1 VQING
6 SSKLNKLSPRIVF
19 LFIAISCAGLMG
31 YALYSQYVG
40 YLDPCPLCVFQ
51 RVAFIWMGVF
61 ALLAVLHNPAG
72 WGRKLYALLVTLGGV
87 FGAAVAGRHIWL
99 QSLPPGDVPECGPG
113 LNYMLDNFPLSE
125 VLSTVLNGSGSCAE
139 VSWTFM
145 GLSMPMWTLVWYIGL
160 MVLALWAGYKA
171 IKH

>member
-1 VQING
+1 M
-6 SSKLNKLSPRIVF
+6 
-19 LFIAISCAGLMG
+19 A
-31 YALYSQYVG
+31 YALYNQYVEF
-40 YLDPCPLCVFQ
+40 LDPCPLCIFQ

-61 ALLAVLHNPAG
+61 ALLAALHNPAG
-72 WGRKLYALLVTLGGV
+72 WGRKLYSWLIVLGAA

-113 LNYMLDNFPLSE
+113 LNYMLDNFPLTD

-145 GLSMPMWTLVWYIGL
+145 GMSMPMWTLVWYVGL
-160 MVLALWAGYKA
+160 GGLALWAGYKA
-171 IKH
+171 IKRRYSMV

>member
-1 VQING
+1 M
-6 SSKLNKLSPRIVF
+6 
-19 LFIAISCAGLMG
+19 A
-31 YALYSQYVG
+31 YALYNQYVEF
-40 YLDPCPLCVFQ
+40 LDPCPLCIFQ

-61 ALLAVLHNPAG
+61 ALLAALQNPAG
-72 WGRKLYALLVTLGGV
+72 WGRKLYAWLLVLGAA
-87 FGAAVAGRHIWL
+87 FGAAIAGRHIWL

-145 GLSMPMWTLVWYIGL
+145 GMSMPMWTLVWYIGL
-160 MVLALWAGYKA
+160 GVLALWAGYRA
-171 IKH
+171 IKR